1 MDFENLWNV
10 YTVAFI
16 AENAIFTNG
25 NNDCLYPGH
34 GFFQNRMRGIVWRN
48 FIFHVELII
57 FDETP
62 YTLRRIAVQIQ
73 IENALP
79 FISIIILLLCVLE
92 ECSTAIV

>member
-1 MDFENLWNV
+1 M

-34 GFFQNRMRGIVWRN
+34 GLFQNRMRDSCEGISSY
-48 FIFHVELII
+48 IFHRSLQLII
-57 FDETP
+57 FDGTS
-62 YTLRRIAVQIQ
+62 YTLCRIAVQIQ
-73 IENALP
+73 IENALL
-79 FISIIILLLCVLE
+79 FISIMILLLCVLE

>member
-1 MDFENLWNV
+1 M
-10 YTVAFI
+10 
-16 AENAIFTNG
+16 
-25 NNDCLYPGH
+25 
-34 GFFQNRMRGIVWRN
+34 WRN